1 VNIRSTGWPAPAKLN
16 LCLYV
21 TGRRADG
28 YHELQTAFQLL
39 DYGDE
44 LAFTVRSDGVIDRPV
59 GVPGV
64 VAEEDLVVRA
74 ARLLRDAAGR
84 PAQGVSIE
92 VLKRLPAGGGLGGG
106 SSDAA
111 TTLVALNELWGLGL
125 SRQDLAR
132 LGIRLGA
139 DVPLFVD
146 GRSAWA
152 EGVGEELTPLSLPP
166 AWYTVVFPGHG
177 SSTRD
182 VFQAPELTRNSPKV
196 TMGSFLAQLVTGQ
209 GLRNDLEPVVRAR
222 HDGVRQALEWLGQRG
237 TARLT
242 GSGACVFA
250 AFPTES
256 AAQGAA
262 IGVPAGWTSFVAR
275 GVDRSPL
282 LDRGVAD
289 G

>member
-1 VNIRSTGWPAPAKLN
+1 MNSRSAGWPAPAKLN
-16 LCLYV
+16 LCLHV

-44 LAFTVRSDGVIDRPV
+44 LAFTPRSDGLIDRPL
-59 GVPGV
+59 GAPD
-64 VAEEDLVVRA
+64 VAVEDDLVVRA
-74 ARLLRDAAGR
+74 ARLLRDAAGC
-84 PAQGVSIE
+84 PGHGVSIE
-92 VLKRLPAGGGLGGG
+92 VMKRLPAGGGLGGG

-125 SRQDLAR
+125 PRQDLAR

-139 DVPLFVD
+139 DVPLFV
-146 GRSAWA
+146 GGHSAWA

-166 AWYTVVFPGHG
+166 VWYAVVFPGAG
-177 SSTRD
+177 SSTRE

-196 TMGSFLAQLVTGQ
+196 TMGSFLAQVG
-209 GLRNDLEPVVRAR
+209 GGGVLRNDLEPVVRAR
-222 HDGVRQALEWLGQRG
+222 HAGVRQALEWLGRRG

-242 GSGACVFA
+242 GSGSCVFA
-250 AFPTES
+250 AFATEA
-256 AAQGAA
+256 AAQAA
-262 IGVPAGWTSFVAR
+262 TIGVPAAWTAFVAR